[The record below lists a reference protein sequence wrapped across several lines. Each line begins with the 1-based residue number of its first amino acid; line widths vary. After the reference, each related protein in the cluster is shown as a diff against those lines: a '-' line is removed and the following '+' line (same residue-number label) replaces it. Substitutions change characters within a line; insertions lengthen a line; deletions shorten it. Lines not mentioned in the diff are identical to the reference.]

1 MKRAVLVLLILS
13 LCLALC
19 ACGEPQVIEKE
30 VEVEKIVEVIPDEYE
45 QFRDIVDALVREDYD
60 SAQALIEAMKPEP
73 EKPPIVEVSIT
84 TENFFDYFE
93 YVHQPSFSV
102 YEKAD
107 SGGTISSITIYP
119 AFVLKEG
126 FSLAEE
132 NLNDCSVKAGVKY
145 PVKVYHSRNF
155 TVDLANHSFTATGK
169 PNTIEWSDS
178 LVEGRIRETGNGDHS
193 YYIGIIGGGLA
204 YLLSANLCQIIEEGD
219 VELVSAS
226 GTLYLYE

>member
-45 QFRDIVDALVREDYD
+45 QFWDIVDALVREDYD

-93 YVHQPSFSV
+93 YVEFHELETSTEKDSAGNTTIIHFSPGFYLKDKYSLAKERYNDCKVEVGLKYNVISFWG
-102 YEKAD
+102 KN
-107 SGGTISSITIYP
+107 GITIDFDNYSYN
-119 AFVLKEG
+119 V
-126 FSLAEE
+126 
-132 NLNDCSVKAGVKY
+132 
-145 PVKVYHSRNF
+145 
-155 TVDLANHSFTATGK
+155 TGK
-169 PNTIEWSDS
+169 PVSSSPQDKHLESRCYQTEPNYTFFINLGWGLRLTYDQKWGSDTIDKDS
-178 LVEGRIRETGNGDHS
+178 IN
-193 YYIGIIGGGLA
+193 
-204 YLLSANLCQIIEEGD
+204 
-219 VELVSAS
+219 LVSAS